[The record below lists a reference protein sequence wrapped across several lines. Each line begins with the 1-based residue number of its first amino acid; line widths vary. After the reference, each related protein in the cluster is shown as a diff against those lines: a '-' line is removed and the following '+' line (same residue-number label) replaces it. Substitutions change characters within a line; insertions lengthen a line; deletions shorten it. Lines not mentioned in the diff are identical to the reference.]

1 MPRDRQPVTHAPSF
15 THTHPLS
22 IHPPTHSPT
31 LTCLS
36 HTHSPIPLSHPL
48 SIHLP
53 HPLSHSP
60 TLPRLSSS
68 HSPALA
74 CLSHPFSHASFPLTR
89 ALVHPLRRDGAQG
102 VDASADTDRVI
113 ALVVSSACG
122 FVRGRAIQ
130 ARRRSPARDLRGAF
144 LKPAMV
150 SSAYVNIKLTFIS
163 ISLFI
168 LFCSGSH
175 SMCASSASPF
185 AFFSLFALTF
195 NCLFKLFI
203 LLLFSFLHCYLII

>member
-1 MPRDRQPVTHAPSF
+1 MPRDRQPLT
-15 THTHPLS
+15 
-22 IHPPTHSPT
+22 HPPTFHPSLIPPT
-31 LTCLS
+31 LY
-36 HTHSPIPLSHPL
+36 PPPLPTF
-48 SIHLP
+48 
-53 HPLSHSP
+53 PLSHSP
-60 TLPRLSSS
+60 TLPRRSPIHSPTLPCLSPTYSHMPLS
-68 HSPALA
+68 HSRAHSPMP
-74 CLSHPFSHASFPLTR
+74 LSHLLTHASLPLTC

-203 LLLFSFLHCYLII
+203 LLLFSFLHCYLIV